1 MIDFSIIIITLGG
14 FLAAFINAAFATG
27 GVYVLLASGSAVFPM
42 TIAIPLMPLFA
53 FSSLV
58 ARIFFF
64 WKDIAW
70 RLVIPVFIGSSVGVY
85 LGVNTFIIIPEAL
98 LSLIIGCLLLLL
110 IWAGSFKLQ
119 GGVSKTLS
127 FLNFSDPTR
136 LRPNSYAFSCLKK
149 KNTTHRLCSAVLI
162 HFMF

>member
-64 WKDIAW
+64 CNFLFL

-85 LGVNTFIIIPEAL
+85 LGVNTFIMIPEAL
-98 LSLIIGCLLLLL
+98 LSLIIG
-110 IWAGSFKLQ
+110 SFINI
-119 GGVSKTLS
+119 S
-127 FLNFSDPTR
+127 FLIDIFIS
-136 LRPNSYAFSCLKK
+136 F
-149 KNTTHRLCSAVLI
+149 
-162 HFMF
+162 F